1 MVECILDAFGM
12 LIIGPLNCRRSRYQ
26 TKRLP
31 IQFYCKYN
39 AINVCRVS
47 SNKLRYKSQGEKHER
62 ERERGGGR
70 RGRWDYHPIN
80 YPIHAVKYVYS
91 LRPVIRFINSLAL
104 AGKIIMPSD

>member
-1 MVECILDAFGM
+1 M
-12 LIIGPLNCRRSRYQ
+12 LLMSVGY
-26 TKRLP
+26 LP
-31 IQFYCKYN
+31 INCV
-39 AINVCRVS
+39 INR
-47 SNKLRYKSQGEKHER
+47 KGKSTR
-62 ERERGGGR
+62 ERERGGGGR